1 MNKETLKRNFLRP
14 RMGRRLLALTGGII
28 LIGVCIAV
36 FRIVGFGTDPCS
48 TFTLGVSARTG
59 ISFGTCQVIFNLLLA
74 LIVIRCDPTKI
85 GIGTVAN
92 MLGVGY
98 IADFC
103 VYLARPLLPE
113 TGLSMVSRLALFA
126 VSMAVFLIAA
136 SFYII
141 VDLGVAPYDGV
152 PQVIAARAKRLSART
167 VRVLWDVS
175 VLSVGFFLGSTVGLT
190 TLFTGF
196 CLGPAITA
204 VSKRVETWFL

>member
-1 MNKETLKRNFLRP
+1 MNRQAFQETFLRP
-14 RMGRRLLALTGGII
+14 RMGRRLLALLGGVAM
-28 LIGVCIAV
+28 IGVSIGI

-59 ISFGTCQVIFNLLLA
+59 ISFGTCQVIFNVILA
-74 LIVIRCDPTKI
+74 LIVLRFDLSKI
-85 GIGTVAN
+85 NIGTVLN
-92 MLGVGY
+92 MVCVGY

-103 VYLARPLLPE
+103 VYLVTPLLPE
-113 TGLSMVSRLALFA
+113 TGLSMASRLLLFA
-126 VSMAVFLIAA
+126 VSMAVFLVSA

-141 VDLGVAPYDGV
+141 ADLGVAPYDGV
-152 PQVIAARAKRLSART
+152 PQVLAAHAKKLSART

-175 VLSVGFFLGSTVGLT
+175 ILMTGFFLGSTVGLT

-204 VSKRVETWFL
+204 VSRRVEKWFL

>member
-1 MNKETLKRNFLRP
+1 MNQTLKKQFVRP
-14 RMGRRLLALTGGII
+14 RMGRRLAALMAGIA
-28 LIGVCIAV
+28 LIGVSIGM

-48 TFTLGVSARTG
+48 TFTLGIAARTG

-74 LIVIRCDPTKI
+74 LILLRFDISKI

-92 MLGVGY
+92 MIGVGY

-103 VYLARPLLPE
+103 VYLATPLLPE
-113 TGLSMVSRLALFA
+113 EGLSLAARLALFA
-126 VSMAVFLIAA
+126 ASMGVFLVSA

-152 PQVIAARAKRLSART
+152 PQVLAAHAKKLSART

-175 VLSVGFFLGSTVGLT
+175 VLSAGFLLGSTVGLT
-190 TLFTGF
+190 TLFAGF
-196 CLGPAITA
+196 CLGPAISA
-204 VSKRVETWFL
+204 VSRRVEKWFL